1 MSILHEASKPN
12 YKLTFCSCEHNI
24 TSARFWLA
32 VAKAASAGSA
42 CMAAAA
48 VDDDDGRGDD
58 VTMTCGTCS
67 WWWWLVWPTS
77 SRLKKGCWSACDAVR
92 RCDGST
98 TRSWEIWN
106 YSRTETILTI
116 ITQEF
121 PRCLL
126 AARLNNKLFTNFF
139 LPFSHYKWKFLIL
152 ILTSRTMSL
161 TDSLTSLIQWPQ
173 LTSLTKSLGES
184 LTSFHS
190 GDEKL

>member
-48 VDDDDGRGDD
+48 AVDDDGRGDD

-77 SRLKKGCWSACDAVR
+77 SRLKNGCWSACDAVR

-106 YSRTETILTI
+106 QQAHINDSDISNARVPTLFVGGTRLT
-116 ITQEF
+116 
-121 PRCLL
+121 
-126 AARLNNKLFTNFF
+126 NKLFTNYFAF
-139 LPFSHYKWKFLIL
+139 CTLSAKIPGCLRG
-152 ILTSRTMSL
+152 LTSFTMSQGN
-161 TDSLTSLIQWPQ
+161 SLTSLIV
-173 LTSLTKSLGES
+173 SLRATRWRHL
-184 LTSFHS
+184 
-190 GDEKL
+190 